1 MSTQN
6 APDHSSSNKMRWI
19 LIAVAVLLV
28 CLIAVGLMLFWQ
40 RGGDQ
45 PVAQD
50 TSQQQ
55 NTTTSTQAR
64 PVTTTEV
71 QGNTQMAE
79 SYAAPSQSNVRSKSG
94 DWEIRCDTPP
104 GAPSEQC
111 ALMQYV
117 TAADRDNVGL
127 TVIVLKTADQSA
139 RILRVLTPL
148 GVLLPHGLGL
158 KIDTTDVGRAGFVRC
173 LPQGC
178 IAEVIMDEKLI
189 NLLETGQLATFIVF
203 QTPEEGI
210 GIPIALDGFKAGF
223 EALN

>member
-1 MSTQN
+1 M
-6 APDHSSSNKMRWI
+6 APFGLSVALVSLLMMGAVSN
-19 LIAVAVLLV
+19 
-28 CLIAVGLMLFWQ
+28 
-40 RGGDQ
+40 
-45 PVAQD
+45 PAQ
-50 TSQQQ
+50 
-55 NTTTSTQAR
+55 A
-64 PVTTTEV
+64 
-71 QGNTQMAE
+71 QGA
-79 SYAAPSQSNVRSKSG
+79 VRSVHG

-127 TVIVLKTADQSA
+127 TVIVLKTADKSA

-158 KIDTTDVGRAGFVRC
+158 KVDATDVGRAGFVRC

-178 IAEVIMDEKLI
+178 IAEVIMDDKLVS
-189 NLLETGQLATFIVF
+189 LLGKGKTATFIVF

-210 GIPIALDGFKAGF
+210 GIPIDLNGFQAGF
-223 EALN
+223 GQLK